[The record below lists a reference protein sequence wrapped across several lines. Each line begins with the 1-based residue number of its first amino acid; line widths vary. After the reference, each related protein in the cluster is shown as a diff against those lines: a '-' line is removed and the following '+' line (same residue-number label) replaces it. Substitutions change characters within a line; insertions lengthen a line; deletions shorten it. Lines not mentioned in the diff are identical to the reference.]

1 MKQKVLHLINS
12 FNQGGS
18 ERQAV
23 QLIRLLHETER
34 YQLNIACINR
44 EGVLLKEIEDLG
56 FKEINEFRL
65 GSFYNRNFVHQLRSL
80 ARLLRKNEINII
92 QTHDFYSNILGMFA
106 ATLARTPVRIA
117 AKRETGSM
125 RTNVQS
131 FIERRAFAVANAI
144 VVNADAVKRHL
155 ISVGVPEKKLATIY
169 NGLDIERLT
178 LKQNHSREEILS
190 SFDLPVEKEKR
201 FITIVANLRHH
212 VKDIPTFLRS
222 ARKVSEMF
230 SDSVFVIAGEGELMG
245 EMKSLA
251 RDLGIE
257 KKVFFIGR
265 CERVP
270 ELLSA
275 SDVCVLS
282 SKNEGFSNSILEYMA
297 AAKPVVATDV
307 GGASEAITEGETG
320 FVVGV
325 GDDEKM
331 AAHINSL
338 LEDERKMKVMGERGK
353 ERVIKE
359 FSCEAQLEKTEQLYE
374 RLSLTK
380 RNVKSK
386 ERNSFATE

>member
-1 MKQKVLHLINS
+1 MKQSVLHLINS

-23 QLIRLLHETER
+23 QLIRLLNETGR

-56 FKEINEFRL
+56 FKEIEEFRL
-65 GSFYNRNFVHQLRSL
+65 GSFYDRNFVRQLRSL
-80 ARLLRKNEINII
+80 AHLLRKREINII

-106 ATLARTPVRIA
+106 GTLARTLVRIA

-125 RTNVQS
+125 RTASQS
-131 FIERRAFAVANAI
+131 FVERRAFQSANAI

-155 ISVGVPEKKLATIY
+155 ISDGIPEKKIVTVY

-178 LKQNHSREEILS
+178 PTQNLSREKILT
-190 SFDLPVEKEKR
+190 SFNLPTRKEKR
-201 FITIVANLRHH
+201 FITIVANLRHQ

-222 ARKVSEMF
+222 ARKVSEAF
-230 SDSVFVIAGEGELMG
+230 SDSVFIIAGEGELMN
-245 EMKSLA
+245 EMKSLT
-251 RDLGIE
+251 RELKIE
-257 KKVFFIGR
+257 NSVFFTGR

-270 ELLSA
+270 ELLSV
-275 SDVCVLS
+275 SDICVLS

-307 GGASEAITEGETG
+307 GGAREAIIEDETG
-320 FVVGV
+320 FIVSV

-331 AAHINSL
+331 AARIISL
-338 LEDERKMKVMGERGK
+338 LENEENAKAMGARGK
-353 ERVIKE
+353 ERVVNE
-359 FSCEAQLEKTEQLYE
+359 FSCGAQLEKTERLYE
-374 RLSLTK
+374 RLFLS
-380 RNVKSK
+380 RGNAKSK
-386 ERNSFATE
+386 EKAIS